1 MTPLYT
7 QLSELLQIELHR
19 ALAGQ
24 ITPDVALRAAA
35 RRMNDVIEKTGLREY
50 MFRRPA
56 VSAQ

>member
-24 ITPDVALRAAA
+24 VEPEVALRAAA

-50 MFRRPA
+50 MFGPAA